1 MKNESEKERHD
12 GVYIHQTVWPL
23 RVTNVSD
30 ETAWLLLLEEL
41 ADAGPGFA
49 LQVAEVG
56 RGALVHIMHVLLLQL
71 GGCMVHPGESGAMPG
86 DEVQSGHRK
95 RLMEMQVS

>member
-12 GVYIHQTVWPL
+12 GVYTRQTAWPP
-23 RVTNVSD
+23 RVTHVSD
-30 ETAWLLLLEEL
+30 EAAWLLLLEEL
-41 ADAGPGFA
+41 ADSGPGFV

-71 GGCMVHPGESGAMPG
+71 GGRMVHPGESGAMPR
-86 DEVQSGHRK
+86 DAVQSGHQK
-95 RLMEMQVS
+95 WLMEMQVS